1 MIEPPFL
8 RRVRVKNP
16 HKLKPTPVIMSAV
29 ISKLLEPSTIRGLIS
44 IAGAFGIFIN
54 PEMVPHIVTAVM
66 AINGIINVWRKEAA
80 APKPEIIP

>member
-29 ISKLLEPSTIRGLIS
+29 ISKLLVDKQYNTYGSLGFVVQGTKRSYNLHALDTSCS
-44 IAGAFGIFIN
+44 IIMRPFSN
-54 PEMVPHIVTAVM
+54 VP
-66 AINGIINVWRKEAA
+66 
-80 APKPEIIP
+80 

>member
-8 RRVRVKNP
+8 RRVRLKNP

-29 ISKLLEPSTIRGLIS
+29 ITKLLEPSTIRGLIS

-80 APKPEIIP
+80 APKPEIVP

>member
-8 RRVRVKNP
+8 RRVRLKNP

-80 APKPEIIP
+80 APKPEIVP

>member
-29 ISKLLEPSTIRGLIS
+29 ITKLLEPSTIRGLIS
-44 IAGAFGIFIN
+44 IIGAFGIAIH
-54 PEMVPHIVTAVM
+54 PDMVPHIVTAVM
-66 AINGIINVWRKEAA
+66 AINGLINVWRKETQ
-80 APKPEIIP
+80 APKPEIVP

>member
-29 ISKLLEPSTIRGLIS
+29 ITKLLEPSTIRGLIS

-80 APKPEIIP
+80 APKPEIVP

>member
-29 ISKLLEPSTIRGLIS
+29 ITKLLEPSTIRGLIS

-54 PEMVPHIVTAVM
+54 PEMVPHIVTLVM
-66 AINGIINVWRKEAA
+66 AINGIINVWRKEAQ
-80 APKPEIIP
+80 APKPEIVP